1 MLQDISWIYIFR
13 FHFIIQNFDK
23 TIDKINNIIVLKI
36 ISINSFI
43 LAGKLQLVLG
53 KRIV

>member
-23 TIDKINNIIVLKI
+23 TIDKIIIIVLKI

-43 LAGKLQLVLG
+43 LAGKLQLVLR